1 MSISQTMRL
10 ISRQYMSQTYRQ
22 NRHFLSKLQSFCR
35 ARAFVKNRRSSADI
49 FAIDIP
55 ICDSHAVHRSYDFAA
70 QKGLGVE
77 KKVAAMLYHGL
88 SLLASAVRTVPG
100 RMAKDWRAGMW
111 MVCAPG
117 LVGFGAMRSQAQEQ
131 MGLLPPA
138 ESSTTVSSEHFRR
151 IESRPM
157 DEPFLEHRFK
167 YELSKQFE
175 KRDLQFMAINEF
187 LRNQDLGEARERF
200 GKSARR
206 KIERSLTR
214 TVSRY
219 LEATPIGTTL
229 RDEPWKE
236 RLFDIAKDAV
246 TEETQTLDG
255 QLGEDDPHVDY
266 DFDSAVVRKPAWKER
281 VNFFV
286 RPFSLHP
293 NAGIGLKIDNLRAQ
307 VKAYH
312 DEVKF
317 SALVPITHNWN
328 FYTSARLP
336 DFSLHEASFN
346 IGFQHPL
353 RFPGNMEG
361 VVQYG
366 VSVRK
371 HEFEDESKPDV
382 YAPHAFFAFA
392 LDF

>member
-1 MSISQTMRL
+1 M
-10 ISRQYMSQTYRQ
+10 
-22 NRHFLSKLQSFCR
+22 LS
-35 ARAFVKNRRSSADI
+35 
-49 FAIDIP
+49 
-55 ICDSHAVHRSYDFAA
+55 
-70 QKGLGVE
+70 
-77 KKVAAMLYHGL
+77 HGL

-117 LVGFGAMRSQAQEQ
+117 LVGFGAVRGHAQEQ

-138 ESSTTVSSEHFRR
+138 DTTTSVSSEHYRR
-151 IESRPM
+151 IEYRRL
-157 DEPFLEHRFK
+157 DEPFLTYRFK
-167 YELSKQFE
+167 YEMSEQFE
-175 KRDLQFMAINEF
+175 KRDLQFMVINEF
-187 LRNQDLGEARERF
+187 LRNQDLREMRERF
-200 GKSARR
+200 GNSARR
-206 KIERSLTR
+206 KMERSVTR
-214 TVSRY
+214 TVARF

-255 QLGEDDPHVDY
+255 QLGEEDPHVDY

-293 NAGIGLKIDNLRAQ
+293 NAGVGLKIDGIRAQ
-307 VKAYH
+307 VKTYH

-336 DFSLHEASFN
+336 NFSMDEASFN
-346 IGFQHPL
+346 LGFQHPL
-353 RFPGNMEG
+353 HFPGDTIG
-361 VVQYG
+361 VLQYG
-366 VSVRK
+366 ISVRK
-371 HEFEDESKPDV
+371 RELLDAGRDV
-382 YAPHAFFAFA
+382 YKYAPHVFFAFV